1 MENWGRCR
9 WGEGEKILDGREAGV
24 KCRGGKVGMSWL
36 GLEFVEIRELV
47 DMTGI
52 GFKKKDSS

>member
-9 WGEGEKILDGREAGV
+9 WGEGEKIPDGREVGA

-36 GLEFVEIRELV
+36 GPESAETRELA
-47 DMTGI
+47 DTTGT
-52 GFKKKDSS
+52 GSKKKDSS